1 MNRQG
6 SASRSGSF
14 CLHLLLLALAITEL
28 HAQSF
33 VPAGRMTTPRVGHSA
48 FAWNASAQA
57 PASFVP
63 TGNMTT
69 PRQGHTATLLKDG
82 RVLITGG
89 FNADRN
95 CLKSAELYDPATGTF
110 TETGDMLYARAW
122 HKAILLPDGRV
133 FIVGGCHPS
142 QISTEVYDPLTGTS
156 TGLGEIP
163 GVWWTGFS
171 PTLLKDG
178 KVLLSGGLL
187 INGDAVALLYDPPTN
202 KFSTKSGITG
212 ARALSTASLLPD
224 GAVLIAGGWNS
235 ESFLGPVDAPT
246 ELYNPAADQ
255 FEELNTGPGRSIY
268 HSATSLTN
276 GKVLFAG
283 GSPDNYGFDAESQA
297 TLYDPV
303 SKIFKTTGNLKQSR
317 AFHTGTL
324 LEDGRVLIAGG
335 EDGGDGINKVSG
347 IFSSAELYD
356 PSTGRFADAG
366 NMSRVREGHTAT
378 LLTDGRVLIAGGITD
393 SGERAKGSQPF
404 LVETTAELF
413 VPASVEGQV
422 PKLSLDKRQYC
433 AGDSWRLRIDGAASS
448 SSVQL
453 MGISLGTP
461 WELPDWR
468 GTDLEGT
475 LTESGTFASKDIG
488 DHTLWALA
496 AGKTSNSIG
505 LKIVSCPK

>member
-1 MNRQG
+1 MDAMKGTNLI
-6 SASRSGSF
+6 SAAF
-14 CLHLLLLALAITEL
+14 LALIAPVIGGL
-28 HAQSF
+28 S
-33 VPAGRMTTPRVGHSA
+33 VGA
-48 FAWNASAQA
+48 ASAQ
-57 PASFVP
+57 SMGTFLS
-63 TGNMTT
+63 TGDMPT
-69 PRQGHTATLLKDG
+69 PRFSHTATLLKDG

-89 FNADRN
+89 SSVDIRD

-110 TETGDMLYARAW
+110 TATGDMLYARTG

-133 FIVGGCHPS
+133 FIVGGCYAS
-142 QISTEVYDPLTGTS
+142 QISAEVYDPATGTS

-163 GVWWTGFS
+163 GVAWTGFS

-178 KVLLSGGLL
+178 RVLLSGGLL
-187 INGDAVALLYDPPTN
+187 MNRDALALLYDPTTN
-202 KFSTKSGITG
+202 KFSTSSGFTD
-212 ARALSTASLLPD
+212 ARSLSTASLLPD
-224 GAVLIAGGWNS
+224 GTVLIAGGWNS
-235 ESFLGPVDAPT
+235 TDWTFPVAPPADAPT

-283 GSPDNYGFDAESQA
+283 GAPDDYGFAAESQA

-303 SKIFKTTGNLKQSR
+303 SKVFKTTGNLRTAR

-324 LEDGRVLIAGG
+324 LKDGRVLITGG
-335 EDGGDGINKVSG
+335 YDGGDGFNKVSG

-356 PSTGRFADAG
+356 PSTGRFAVAG
-366 NMSRVREGHTAT
+366 NMSWAREAHTAT

-393 SGERAKGSQPF
+393 YGERSQPI
-404 LVETTAELF
+404 LADTTAELF

-422 PKLSLDKRQYC
+422 PKLSLDKTQYC

-468 GTDLEGT
+468 TTDLEGT
-475 LTESGTFASKDIG
+475 LTESGTFTSNDIG
-488 DHTLWALA
+488 AHTLWALA
-496 AGKTSNSIG
+496 AGKTSNSIVV
-505 LKIVSCPK
+505 KVVSCPSEATH